1 MGTTREVV
9 DNMDKQ
15 FPPSGTANTAQ
26 RQTPSEISSEINNM
40 LADATKQKHLLNRQF
55 NFHL

>member
-9 DNMDKQ
+9 NNMDKQ

-26 RQTPSEISSEINNM
+26 RLAPSEISSEINKI
-40 LADATKQKHLLNRQF
+40 LAEATKQKHPLNRQF